1 MNTMYTT
8 RFIRFMV
15 PRFFTAGTFGVDGN
29 GCKNFVHTG
38 GSVIPLSRK
47 AEMSPPLSV

>member
-15 PRFFTAGTFGVDGN
+15 PRYFMAGTVGVEVN
-29 GCKNFVHTG
+29 GCENFVHTG
-38 GSVIPLSRK
+38 GSVIPLSRR
-47 AEMSPPLSV
+47 AGTSPSPSV